1 MISEKE
7 KCDIATDL
15 LPLYMEQLT
24 QKETNQWLKEHLF
37 ECEQCREMYQW
48 MEQSLIEPS
57 KEDKSKKKKKG
68 KVKSLKKIKI
78 RLFLWVYVL
87 ILIAVWFYCMIDAI
101 FFL

>member
-24 QKETNQWLKEHLF
+24 QKETNQWLKEHLL

-57 KEDKSKKKKKG
+57 KEGKSKKKG

>member
-24 QKETNQWLKEHLF
+24 QKETNQWLKEHLL

-57 KEDKSKKKKKG
+57 KEDKSKKKG

>member
-57 KEDKSKKKKKG
+57 KEDKSKKKG
-68 KVKSLKKIKI
+68 KVKSLKKKKN
-78 RLFLWVYVL
+78 RLFLWDYVL
-87 ILIAVWFYCMIDAI
+87 MLIAVLFYCMIDAI
-101 FFL
+101 FFF